1 MAYGL
6 CEPRLIDGIV
16 VVIGIRKW
24 AFFHEDFTAVGQ
36 PETSLVDVLMI
47 VEWTRTHHKN
57 EVVRFPTFF
66 EYRSSDI
73 AEYFDR
79 ILVKWRILRN
89 ILGIE
94 HYVFVCRLIVIP
106 EPFESITSVSL
117 ARCTLRDLGIILP

>member
-73 AEYFDR
+73 AEDR
-79 ILVKWRILRN
+79 KSTRLNSSHVKIS
-89 ILGIE
+89 
-94 HYVFVCRLIVIP
+94 YAVFCLKKK
-106 EPFESITSVSL
+106 
-117 ARCTLRDLGIILP
+117 